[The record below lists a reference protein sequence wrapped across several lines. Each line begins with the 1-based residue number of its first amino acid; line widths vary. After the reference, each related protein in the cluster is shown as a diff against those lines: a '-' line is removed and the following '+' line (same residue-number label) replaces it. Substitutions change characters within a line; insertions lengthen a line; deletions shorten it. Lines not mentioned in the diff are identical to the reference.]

1 MQFFYRLFP
10 VLLVLPAYA
19 QDIQAPEFSRT
30 QAVVRAEDVQLH
42 VDYLASEAMEG
53 RLTGTEGERLAT
65 EYAARVFEETG
76 LTPAGENG
84 TWFQPFEFTAG
95 VSLGS
100 GNRLCIARTGVPEPD
115 CYPVDEAWRPL
126 AFSKTGS
133 LDAPVVFAG
142 YGIVAPA
149 LEELPEYDSYVHLDV
164 TGKWVVVFRYIPEDI
179 STERRLHL
187 TQYASLRYK
196 AMVARDRGA
205 AGIVFVSG
213 PNSQATDPLVG
224 LQFDA
229 SFSGTSVAAVS
240 VTDRLGEALL
250 STHGRTLEALQS
262 ELDTGEPVMGFEP
275 PDVRLQADIDIVQE
289 KRTGRNVLGRLA
301 ADEDTGKG
309 IVVVGAHIDHL
320 GRGRGSGSLARDHER
335 EEIHYGADD
344 NASGVAGIFEIAQ
357 YLMYRKERGEFAP
370 VRDIVF
376 AGWSGEELGLLGSA
390 KFVQDFGDVPESE
403 PLTEEIAAYVNLD
416 MIGRM
421 REAVVIGGVG
431 SSSIWADLLPG
442 WQKVAGGLK
451 ITTQDDS
458 FLPTDATSFFVRG
471 VPFINAFTGAHEE
484 YHSPR
489 DTPDTINYNGAARI
503 ARFMAEATIH
513 LAEREEAPDYIPQAQ
528 PAHQTGG
535 AGMRAYL
542 GTIPDYSQDGGNGLK
557 LAGVAEGGP
566 AEQAGVKG
574 GDLVVEL
581 GGATIEN
588 IYDYTYAIEALK
600 IGEPVSIVV
609 LRGGKR
615 IELEVTPRA
624 RE

>member
-1 MQFFYRLFP
+1 MQFLNSLFP

-42 VDYLASEAMEG
+42 VEYLASEAMEG

-65 EYAARVFEETG
+65 EYAAGVFEELG

-84 TWFQPFEFTAG
+84 SWFQPFEFTAG

-115 CYPVDEAWRPL
+115 CYPVEEAWRPL

-133 LDAPVVFAG
+133 VDAPVVFAG

-213 PNSQATDPLVG
+213 PNSQATDSLVG

-275 PDVRLQADIDIVQE
+275 PDVRLQVDVDIVQE
-289 KRTGRNVLGRLA
+289 KRTGRNVLGRLT

-335 EEIHYGADD
+335 
-344 NASGVAGIFEIAQ
+344 
-357 YLMYRKERGEFAP
+357 
-370 VRDIVF
+370 
-376 AGWSGEELGLLGSA
+376 
-390 KFVQDFGDVPESE
+390 
-403 PLTEEIAAYVNLD
+403 
-416 MIGRM
+416 
-421 REAVVIGGVG
+421 
-431 SSSIWADLLPG
+431 
-442 WQKVAGGLK
+442 
-451 ITTQDDS
+451 
-458 FLPTDATSFFVRG
+458 
-471 VPFINAFTGAHEE
+471 
-484 YHSPR
+484 
-489 DTPDTINYNGAARI
+489 
-503 ARFMAEATIH
+503 
-513 LAEREEAPDYIPQAQ
+513 
-528 PAHQTGG
+528 
-535 AGMRAYL
+535 
-542 GTIPDYSQDGGNGLK
+542 
-557 LAGVAEGGP
+557 
-566 AEQAGVKG
+566 
-574 GDLVVEL
+574 
-581 GGATIEN
+581 
-588 IYDYTYAIEALK
+588 
-600 IGEPVSIVV
+600 
-609 LRGGKR
+609 
-615 IELEVTPRA
+615 
-624 RE
+624 